1 MYLKKTFI
9 ISLSLASCLS
19 LGVFGYAA
27 DKKVNYPEKGRT
39 ITMLNGSGVG
49 GASDLFSRLLARCM
63 EKELGTN
70 IEVVNKPGAGTQHAL
85 QAASTAKPDGYTV
98 VQTALPTGIML
109 YLDPQKKAQ
118 FDGKS
123 FSPIS
128 MQASDPGATAV
139 RANSTYKTMKDL
151 IDAAKANP
159 GKIKFGAG
167 TKATRQHLDCVRL
180 EQATGAK
187 FQQVHA
193 GSDANPVV
201 MLVGGHLDV
210 VQESVGD
217 FENLVRSGELRIL
230 GVWDDK
236 ESPMAPGVKTMKAQG
251 YDLISGA
258 SRGLAAPAGTPNE
271 IIKALD
277 EAVRKAMGTA
287 EFKEGMAKLKQP
299 VRYMNQTDY
308 IAYWKDMEATIRPLM
323 PLVLK

>member
-1 MYLKKTFI
+1 MYLRKVFI
-9 ISLSLASCLS
+9 VFFALSLSIMVVGQAS
-19 LGVFGYAA
+19 AA
-27 DKKVNYPEKGRT
+27 YPEKGRT
-39 ITMLNGSGVG
+39 IIMLNGSGVG
-49 GASDLFSRLLARCM
+49 GASDLFSRLLAKSM

-85 QAASTAKPDGYTV
+85 QALSTAKPDGYTL
-98 VQTALPTGIML
+98 VQSALPTAIMI

-128 MQASDPGATAV
+128 MQAFDPGATAV
-139 RANSTYKTMKDL
+139 HAKSPYKTMKDL

-180 EQATGAK
+180 EQAAGVK

-217 FENLVRSGELRIL
+217 FENLVRGGELRIL

-236 ESPMAPGVKTMKAQG
+236 ESPLAPGVKTMKAQG
-251 YDLISGA
+251 LDLISGN
-258 SRGLAAPAGTPNE
+258 SRGMTAPAGTPPE
-271 IIKALD
+271 ILKILD
-277 EAVRKAMGTA
+277 DTVKKLVDSA
-287 EFKEGMAKLKQP
+287 EYKEGMAKLKQP
-299 VRYMNQTDY
+299 IRHMNQTEY
-308 IAYWKDMEATIRPLM
+308 VAYWKSMEETIKSLM